1 MTPSAFSGCGPA
13 SPPITTLSANAFKE
27 RKISKAYC
35 KATEAEQEAFD
46 ILTNIQFARL
56 DKKRGAGQLFR
67 TTLEKSLFS
76 SPAACLKTIRNRI
89 NRLGKEENSE
99 TIKDID
105 QLEELAAAVE
115 RITPHEFSKYQK
127 LLQVI
132 NDKKHGL
139 GWTGKDRTDRL
150 VIFTERIETLRFL
163 RHHLPQDLGLKDNQV
178 EILHG
183 AMSDVEQQRV
193 VEDFGKDEA
202 RVRLLLASDVASEG
216 INLHYLSHRL
226 IHFDIPW
233 SLMVFQ
239 QRNGHIDR
247 NGQEK
252 TPYIL
257 YLVTQS
263 DNPKIRSAGRCGEE
277 ADARTRDMPS
287 LYADDYAYF
296 KTVVS
301 FLRQSETLQTE
312 FYDDE
317 QQVVLTATRDLK
329 HRLRYTLPRE
339 VWPQDDVFI
348 LSADREDIQDEIKRS
363 RKDET
368 AWPRIQYLW
377 PHNPVVQWVNDKV
390 VASFGRHEAP
400 VLTLQGAL
408 AAGETVFILSGLIP
422 NRKGH
427 PLVHRWFGIS
437 YKGNAFQKIET
448 LEKLFARTGL
458 GKKDFPNRG
467 IDIDTEPLRE
477 LLPDAVRRAREFMS
491 KERKV
496 FEDAIDDKLNEQ
508 YKELARLKDKQYKQ
522 LELFYV
528 DARKQSKK
536 EQRRREID
544 KIFDEFLD
552 WIEDT
557 MTTEDK
563 PYIQVAA
570 VLKG

>member
-1 MTPSAFSGCGPA
+1 
-13 SPPITTLSANAFKE
+13 
-27 RKISKAYC
+27 
-35 KATEAEQEAFD
+35 
-46 ILTNIQFARL
+46 
-56 DKKRGAGQLFR
+56 
-67 TTLEKSLFS
+67 
-76 SPAACLKTIRNRI
+76 
-89 NRLGKEENSE
+89 
-99 TIKDID
+99 
-105 QLEELAAAVE
+105 
-115 RITPHEFSKYQK
+115 
-127 LLQVI
+127 
-132 NDKKHGL
+132 
-139 GWTGKDRTDRL
+139 
-150 VIFTERIETLRFL
+150 
-163 RHHLPQDLGLKDNQV
+163 
-178 EILHG
+178 
-183 AMSDVEQQRV
+183 
-193 VEDFGKDEA
+193 
-202 RVRLLLASDVASEG
+202 
-216 INLHYLSHRL
+216 
-226 IHFDIPW
+226 
-233 SLMVFQ
+233 MVFQ
-239 QRNGHIDR
+239 QRNGRIDR
-247 NGQEK
+247 YGQEK

-263 DNPKIRSAGRCGEE
+263 DNPKIRGDIRILELFIQKDEEAVKNIGDPSALMGVYDIDAEERITAAAIEGEKSVEAFEQILTQNTFDPLALLMGQSGPPAGEE

-339 VWPQDDVFI
+339 VWTQDDVFI

-377 PHNPVVQWVNDKV
+377 PHNPVLQWVNDKV

-467 IDIDTEPLRE
+467 IDIDIEPLRE

-496 FEDAIDDKLNEQ
+496 FENAIDDKGL
-508 YKELARLKDKQYKQ
+508 
-522 LELFYV
+522 
-528 DARKQSKK
+528 
-536 EQRRREID
+536 
-544 KIFDEFLD
+544 
-552 WIEDT
+552 
-557 MTTEDK
+557 
-563 PYIQVAA
+563 
-570 VLKG
+570 